1 MEGKQQR
8 RITPRVFEVR
18 EADSNQTFTSKG
30 IVGILC
36 TFFLLDLPAG
46 SFLSLPVQPEITYT
60 LMQSKVIVRVCAR
73 ACACVRACVPAL
85 LASVDLHKLAVSSP
99 VLYFL
104 MFFLKR
110 LCRSLALSLPLQSGL
125 NRMHLR
131 FKPDDTDVPDV
142 CR

>member
-8 RITPRVFEVR
+8 RVTPRVFEVR
-18 EADSNQTFTSKG
+18 EADSNQTFTNKG

-36 TFFLLDLPAG
+36 TFFLLDLPTG

-60 LMQSKVIVRVCAR
+60 LIQSRARGCER

-85 LASVDLHKLAVSSP
+85 LASLDLHKMAVSSP

-110 LCRSLALSLPLQSGL
+110 LCLSLALSLPLQSSL
-125 NRMHLR
+125 NRMHLG
-131 FKPDDTDVPDV
+131 FKSDDTDVPDV